1 MEGQGLALILFFL
14 GILCRYHQAS
24 SKEPQNK
31 CLLVWIHYYLG
42 LSPKLEWSN
51 ADLAEPSHE
60 RGYLE
65 VPAATYAFLF
75 WVQIIVGRFLEWGTH
90 THQLFLKRYI
100 YTYLSVLKF
109 QRTSFGVINHD
120 SQRMKRSK
128 NCPENHWLFAGSF
141 MKTTNCLRFL
151 K

>member
-1 MEGQGLALILFFL
+1 
-14 GILCRYHQAS
+14 
-24 SKEPQNK
+24 
-31 CLLVWIHYYLG
+31 
-42 LSPKLEWSN
+42 
-51 ADLAEPSHE
+51 LAEPSHE